1 MLGEGVALRNK
12 SCEKPLMLCT
22 LSVNPQL
29 SEVEIID
36 ILVYAR
42 ERAKSPFFYLLMSVF
57 LKIQYYK
64 KLLTKKPQVLNDIT
78 AITELL
84 VVRKPKC

>member
-1 MLGEGVALRNK
+1 
-12 SCEKPLMLCT
+12 MLCT

-42 ERAKSPFFYLLMSVF
+42 ERAKSPFFYLLMSEF
-57 LKIQYYK
+57 S
-64 KLLTKKPQVLNDIT
+64 
-78 AITELL
+78 
-84 VVRKPKC
+84 